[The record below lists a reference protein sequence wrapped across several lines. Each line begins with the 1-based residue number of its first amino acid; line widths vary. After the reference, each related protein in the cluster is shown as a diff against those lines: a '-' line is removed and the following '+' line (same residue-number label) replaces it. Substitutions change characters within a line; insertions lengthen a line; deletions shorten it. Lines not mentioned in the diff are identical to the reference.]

1 MTDTTA
7 IAPHLTLGNRL
18 AVARHRTGL
27 SLRQVA
33 DRVPTISMSALA
45 KWEADDREPG
55 LFRIARLARFY
66 DVDLRW
72 LVEGIDIDDVEAFS
86 TTQSGGPTS
95 RYIGSAAMPGQQRFT
110 LHAGRSPHHGEPLA
124 A

>member
-1 MTDTTA
+1 MTDTA
-7 IAPHLTLGNRL
+7 PAPHLTMGNRL

-27 SLRQVA
+27 SLREVA
-33 DRVPTISMSALA
+33 DRVPSISMSALA
-45 KWEADDREPG
+45 KWESDDREPG

-72 LVEGIDIDDVEAFS
+72 LVEGADLGDVEPFPV
-86 TTQSGGPTS
+86 TQSGRSTT
-95 RYIGSAAMPGQQRFT
+95 RYPSAVAIPGQQAFR
-110 LHAGRSPHHGEPLA
+110 LHATRSSHQLGQRA